1 MGTNCN
7 ICSTNCFGR
16 EGYHGSCC
24 TLEDR
29 DWIIGPHNDTKE
41 FTERLS
47 SKLGREIQEEEIFI
61 NYDEGSKLFPNKSTW
76 QNPKSYP
83 ALRVD
88 FFHPRL
94 PCIFYNTKIKACTM
108 YDIRPNTCER
118 YECDYL
124 ANNT

>member
-7 ICSTNCFGR
+7 ICSTKCFGL

-29 DWIIGPHNDTKE
+29 DWIIGPHHDTEDFIKK
-41 FTERLS
+41 LS

-61 NYDEGSKLFPNKSTW
+61 NYDEGSKLFPSKSTW
-76 QNPKSYP
+76 QNPESYP

-88 FFHPRL
+88 FFNPRL

-108 YDIRPNTCER
+108 YDIRPNTCEI

-124 ANNT
+124 ASNT

>member
-1 MGTNCN
+1 MENEELYRSLVIMLKMFKN
-7 ICSTNCFGR
+7 R
-16 EGYHGSCC
+16 PYHLAKYLVENSAL
-24 TLEDR
+24 TEDF
-29 DWIIGPHNDTKE
+29 IKK
-41 FTERLS
+41 LS
-47 SKLGREIQEEEIFI
+47 LKLGREIQEEEIFI

-76 QNPKSYP
+76 QNPESYP

-88 FFHPRL
+88 FFNPKL

-108 YDIRPNTCER
+108 YDIRPNTCVI